1 MQRILFAFLAVLAV
15 GSFGT
20 LAFSDPPPERGEKKD
35 DNGEARP
42 RGDGERG
49 RPDARRPDRAGR
61 DGERRERPDDRR
73 GPPDRRPGPPLVA
86 ALDLD
91 KDGEI
96 SADEIAKASESLKKL
111 DKNGDGKL
119 TPDEIR
125 PPGPPPGRGPRP
137 GAEGPPRRER
147 GGAGDNRPERRPP
160 PRGERPE
167 GERPE

>member
-1 MQRILFAFLAVLAV
+1 MQRKLLAFLAVIAV
-15 GSFGT
+15 GSFAT
-20 LAFSDPPPERGEKKD
+20 LAFSDPPSEGDKNKD
-35 DNGEARP
+35 DSGEARP
-42 RGDGERG
+42 RRDGERG
-49 RPDARRPDRAGR
+49 RPDARRPDRPGQ
-61 DGERRERPDDRR
+61 DGQRRGRPDDRR
-73 GPPDRRPGPPLVA
+73 GPPDRRFGPPLVA

-137 GAEGPPRRER
+137 GADGPPRRETPGPGDRRPDR
-147 GGAGDNRPERRPP
+147 GPP
-160 PRGERPE
+160 PRGERPDNQT
-167 GERPE
+167 